1 MPRTS
6 VRVKPKPEGPNSM
19 IASAASITRD
29 ALAKPRRGTNREWQ
43 AEAWRFFDTVGEL
56 RNAATYLGKALSRV
70 ELNIQRRT
78 PDGPVAVT
86 EGLAVDALNTLFEG
100 ETGRAQMMETLGI
113 HLTTPGESY
122 IVAIP
127 STGAAPD
134 EWLILSNEEIR
145 GGSGG
150 WSYDRGEGRVPIP
163 DDALV
168 MRIWRSHPKKWVEAD
183 SAVRAV
189 LPILREIEALTKH
202 VGATVDSRL
211 AGAGVLLLP
220 SEMTFATPGTDAEIP
235 ADPNSDP
242 FLIAFTESMLKP
254 IEDRA
259 SAAAV
264 VPIVIRAPGAVL
276 QYAQHLTFSTPF
288 DEQARSLR
296 EEALTRLARGMD
308 LPPEIMLGQ
317 GDSNH
322 WSAWQIDE
330 SALKIY
336 IEPLAELVADA
347 FTRKWMWPILE
358 AAGEPDYDLF
368 VGWDT
373 SGLRVRPNHATEA
386 VELYDRGELTADAL
400 RRETGFDE
408 SDKPDDAEF
417 AQILLRKLAMANNDA
432 TLGAIRA
439 LGIQIEGADP
449 GTRYQPIPEP
459 VVETPTG
466 RDRELPD
473 REESRAASAQ
483 LAAVEMVVLRALERA
498 NNRITRRSR
507 QPKVCSVA
515 ECDQALVGAWTY
527 VPHLASQL
535 GLNPEWL
542 QSALDQYA
550 RAVLSGEIEHCAE
563 TLATHL
569 VRARPGVGVG

>member
-6 VRVKPKPEGPNSM
+6 VRVKSKPEGPNSM
-19 IASAASITRD
+19 IASAASVTRD

-70 ELNIQRRT
+70 ELNIQQRT
-78 PDGPVAVT
+78 PDGDVTVT

-100 ETGRAQMMETLGI
+100 ETGRAQMMETLGV
-113 HLTTPGESY
+113 HLTVPGESY

-127 STGAAPD
+127 SGGDAPD

-145 GGSGG
+145 GGTGG

-163 DDALV
+163 EDALII
-168 MRIWRSHPKKWVEAD
+168 RIWRAHPKKWVEAD

-189 LPILREIEALTKH
+189 LPILREVEALTKH
-202 VGATVDSRL
+202 VGATIDSRL

-220 SEMTFATPGTDAEIP
+220 SEMTFATPTDGAVP
-235 ADPNSDP
+235 ADPNADP
-242 FLIAFTESMLKP
+242 FLIAFTEAMLKP
-254 IEDRA
+254 IEDRS

-264 VPIVIRAPGAVL
+264 VPIVVRAPGAVL
-276 QYAQHLTFSTPF
+276 EAAKHLTFSTPF
-288 DEQARSLR
+288 DEQSRSLR

-317 GDSNH
+317 ADSNH

-336 IEPLAELVADA
+336 IEPLVGLVADA
-347 FTRKWMWPILE
+347 FTRKWLWPILE
-358 AAGEPDYDLF
+358 TANEPDYSLF

-386 VELYDRGELTADAL
+386 VELYDRGELSADAL

-408 SDKPDDAEF
+408 SDKPTDEEF

-439 LGIQIEGADP
+439 LGVDIAAEDP
-449 GTRYQPIPEP
+449 GNRWQPVPEP
-459 VVETPTG
+459 NVETPTG
-466 RDRELPD
+466 RDRELPAPED
-473 REESRAASAQ
+473 SRAASAQ

-507 QPKVCSVA
+507 QPKVCTVA

-535 GLNPEWL
+535 GLNPTWL
-542 QSALDQYA
+542 QQSLDQYA
-550 RAVLSGEIEHCAE
+550 RLVLSGEIDHCAE
-563 TLATHL
+563 ALATHL
-569 VRARPGVGVG
+569 VRPGVGVG